1 MKYFFKLAFYFTI
14 LFLWMAWS
22 IAIGMSIVHWI
33 YHGADLL
40 NVILVCSSPFYLSAA
55 VTVIPPIVEKIK
67 NMI

>member
-22 IAIGMSIVHWI
+22 ISIGVSIVHWI

-40 NVILVCSSPFYLSAA
+40 SVILVCSLPFYLSAA
-55 VTVIPPIVEKIK
+55 VTIMPSIEEKMK
-67 NMI
+67 NII